1 MKLYTEEQVRMI
13 LDNLQTHV
21 EEKFDYYIDE
31 VIDEII
37 PIELPSDEEMD
48 KFLLDNSY
56 EYGYGYRDAID
67 WIKKQILNQ
76 NK

>member
-1 MKLYTEEQVRMI
+1 MKLYTEEQVRKI
-13 LDNLQTHV
+13 FETLSNNTGY
-21 EEKFDYYIDE
+21 DYSMEDYIFHE
-31 VIDEII
+31 SLL